1 VLKGLPEDKEQT
13 MNRICILGGTG
24 FVGRQ
29 LVATLSNRGYPCRL
43 LSRHPQRH
51 AGLRVCPNAELV
63 RVLKLDAGTLQEHF
77 SGCQTIINLIGIL
90 NESTRDSFREIHID
104 LVDRIVEAAIKSG
117 ASQFLHMS
125 ALHADAAKGTSEYLR
140 SKGEG
145 ENRAHTHGSSAL
157 KVTSFRPSVI
167 FGPGDSLFNRFAR
180 LLRMS
185 PGLFPLA
192 LPNSRFAPVYV
203 GDVAE
208 AFARALQD
216 PHSVGAHFDLCGPE
230 VYTLK
235 ELVDYTAKQLGLHRL
250 IIPLNPGLSR
260 LQALLLG
267 IMPGRPFTLDNYHSM
282 QTDSICNR
290 NGLIELNIQPQSI
303 QSQVPCYLAKEG
315 YRKRLHRFRQLTG

>member
-1 VLKGLPEDKEQT
+1 VLK
-13 MNRICILGGTG
+13 
-24 FVGRQ
+24 F
-29 LVATLSNRGYPCRL
+29 
-43 LSRHPQRH
+43 
-51 AGLRVCPNAELV
+51 
-63 RVLKLDAGTLQEHF
+63 DAGTLQEHF
-77 SGCQTIINLIGIL
+77 SDCQTIINLIGIL
-90 NESTRDSFREIHID
+90 NESRRGSFREIHID

-117 ASQFLHMS
+117 ATRFLHMS

-180 LLRMS
+180 LLRMT
-185 PGLFPLA
+185 PGLLPLA
-192 LPNSRFAPVYV
+192 SPNSRFAPVYV

-216 PHSVGAHFDLCGPE
+216 SHSVGAHFDLCGPE

-235 ELVDYTAKQLGLHRL
+235 ELLDYTSKQLGLHRL
-250 IIPLNPGLSR
+250 IIPLTPGLSR

-267 IMPGRPFTLDNYHSM
+267 MMPGRPFTLDNYHSM
-282 QTDSICNR
+282 QTDSICDH
-290 NGLIELNIQPQSI
+290 NGLIELDIQPQSI
-303 QSQVPCYLAKEG
+303 HSQVPCYLANEG
-315 YRKRLHRFRQLTG
+315 YRKRFHRFRQLTGRI